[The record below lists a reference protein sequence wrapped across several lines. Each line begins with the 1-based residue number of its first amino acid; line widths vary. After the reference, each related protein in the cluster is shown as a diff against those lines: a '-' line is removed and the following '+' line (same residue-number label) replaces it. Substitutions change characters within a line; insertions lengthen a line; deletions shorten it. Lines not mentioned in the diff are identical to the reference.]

1 MKIKKN
7 TFSTL
12 VLELFYP
19 LIANGRKFKV
29 QKIQKSTSSI
39 VHCSF
44 KLRLATCFALTYQ
57 TGLSIPMVQGL
68 RKKNF
73 FHHLMSMTMS
83 RRNQKAEVP
92 RMILIVR
99 ALTRHIM
106 VLRLGQ
112 GVGFTTLRLWKGK
125 RGTPGL
131 RRP

>member
-1 MKIKKN
+1 
-7 TFSTL
+7 
-12 VLELFYP
+12 
-19 LIANGRKFKV
+19 
-29 QKIQKSTSSI
+29 
-39 VHCSF
+39 
-44 KLRLATCFALTYQ
+44 
-57 TGLSIPMVQGL
+57 
-68 RKKNF
+68 
-73 FHHLMSMTMS
+73 MS